1 MNITSSSV
9 LNPLRDGAHYL
20 TICQIRRH
28 VHNLSTYTGTKSKL
42 PWICVKPKFSSELS
56 QFGLN
61 INYLNALRNIFNR
74 NSILIKQTK
83 NIDEIWRN
91 EMYSW
96 FHYITTK
103 MISKHNKTIRK
114 KLELCKK
121 LKEEKNVKKQNFY
134 NFLFA
139 TVLEWF
145 KFEFYS
151 EWEKKKQF

>member
-1 MNITSSSV
+1 MPDHTWCRELV
-9 LNPLRDGAHYL
+9 
-20 TICQIRRH
+20 H
-28 VHNLSTYTGTKSKL
+28 VHRCLKQS

-61 INYLNALRNIFNR
+61 INFINALRNIFNR

-121 LKEEKNVKKQNFY
+121 LKEEKNVKKQNILW
-134 NFLFA
+134 LFICNGFR
-139 TVLEWF
+139 VIQVWILF
-145 KFEFYS
+145 RMR
-151 EWEKKKQF
+151 EKKNNFRSEISRRHIFHWN